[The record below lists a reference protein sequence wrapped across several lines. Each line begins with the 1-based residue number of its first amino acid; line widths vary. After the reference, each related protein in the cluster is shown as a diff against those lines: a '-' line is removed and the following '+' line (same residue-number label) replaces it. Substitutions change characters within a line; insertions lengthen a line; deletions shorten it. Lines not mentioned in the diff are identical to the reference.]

1 MRFSQNS
8 VFVMFLFQHISFYCN
23 VIVSNTLIVL
33 QDVPGARDYF
43 SRKIKFV
50 TEQMEK
56 IQKIASEKSKLREG
70 GFVCLLWAVLS
81 CVSFPFLL
89 TSSSGELYWS

>member
-1 MRFSQNS
+1 MMFCLDFPKHPS
-8 VFVMFLFQHISFYCN
+8 FVMWLSL
-23 VIVSNTLIVL
+23 NTLLCCVL
-33 QDVPGARDYF
+33 QDVVGARDYF

-70 GFVCLLWAVLS
+70 GSWE
-81 CVSFPFLL
+81 FL
-89 TSSSGELYWS
+89 